1 MLTTLHMHE
10 CEVTE
15 PMRVDL
21 VAILLLDMITTNRR
35 ICLCPAHM
43 EKKKSY
49 LAGSFTLEISKGG
62 DFTVSK
68 NLVKVRV
75 GSIISY

>member
-21 VAILLLDMITTNRR
+21 VAILLLDMITINRR

-43 EKKKSY
+43 EKKY
-49 LAGSFTLEISKGG
+49 HIL
-62 DFTVSK
+62 
-68 NLVKVRV
+68 LVHLL
-75 GSIISY
+75 